1 MGSVLG
7 WTWQG
12 SGIDFGRFMP
22 TKPQRNP
29 SENLVLPQRNP
40 SETLANKGRASAAS
54 ERSERSK
61 RSVRELEDALRSK
74 VVPEGFCKHRR
85 PRKFHLCWGRMVKIP
100 PKWSQTP
107 EFKTKR
113 RFPFLIKTG
122 LCWRWFWSPRRPQ
135 DAPRGPQDDPRS
147 PKMAPRRPQALPDG
161 PKTAQDAAK
170 SFPKR
175 PKRRPDAPRL
185 IKIRPKWSQVGAKSA
200 KTNEKRGPKSDSIL
214 DPVSDPILDRF

>member
-1 MGSVLG
+1 MLG
-7 WTWQG
+7 
-12 SGIDFGRFMP
+12 
-22 TKPQRNP
+22 
-29 SENLVLPQRNP
+29 
-40 SETLANKGRASAAS
+40 
-54 ERSERSK
+54 
-61 RSVRELEDALRSK
+61 ED
-74 VVPEGFCKHRR
+74 GQ
-85 PRKFHLCWGRMVKIP
+85 IP

-122 LCWRWFWSPRRPQ
+122 LCWEVLEAKRPPRRPQ

-147 PKMAPRRPQALPDG
+147 PKMALRRPQALPDG

-185 IKIRPKWSQVGAKSA
+185 IKIRPKWSQVGPHFGSILSRFGAQVGPIWGRFWGQFWGGLGRVLGSNLEGLCQRNLSEIQA
-200 KTNEKRGPKSDSIL
+200 KTLCYHSVIPAKP
-214 DPVSDPILDRF
+214 